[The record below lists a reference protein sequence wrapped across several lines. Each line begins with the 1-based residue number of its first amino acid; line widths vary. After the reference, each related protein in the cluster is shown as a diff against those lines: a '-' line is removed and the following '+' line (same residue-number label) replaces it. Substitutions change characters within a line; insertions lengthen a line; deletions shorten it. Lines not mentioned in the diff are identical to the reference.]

1 MVLSKEE
8 EEEEEEEEG
17 SSSGGDFSDE
27 DKSGSAITTLN
38 EMNFFLIQAKTQRH

>member
-1 MVLSKEE
+1 MYADGLPLSLAESPYFRDMVAQPWVALSE

-27 DKSGSAITTLN
+27 D
-38 EMNFFLIQAKTQRH
+38 